1 LVWTLVLAGRGDASG
16 AVPADAWMDEP
27 FRSPAGTAAPTSTP
41 AAETL
46 SARAD
51 GSRLVVAWG
60 STGTNEVSATVW
72 FSPERPG
79 HWTARDW
86 SRRSAEIRGGEWSA
100 VLPVVDLD
108 EPILYFAA
116 TVTTEGTTNVSRA
129 RLCWPREIPL
139 PQPTAPRIWFLEGF
153 EEGRW
158 NWRSTDERA
167 VVRRMEGGRQSG
179 HALAL
184 EMPAG
189 QRAASVATSRIR
201 GGARAVGATG
211 FSLWMRSSATNGLV
225 RLVAVADAGTERQVT
240 AVFPTEVAAGSEWS
254 RRVFRFDELRG
265 FPVGALDRVVVEFSA
280 TGPATLWL
288 DDLELIDF

>member
-1 LVWTLVLAGRGDASG
+1 
-16 AVPADAWMDEP
+16 
-27 FRSPAGTAAPTSTP
+27 
-41 AAETL
+41 
-46 SARAD
+46 
-51 GSRLVVAWG
+51 
-60 STGTNEVSATVW
+60 
-72 FSPERPG
+72 
-79 HWTARDW
+79 
-86 SRRSAEIRGGEWSA
+86 
-100 VLPVVDLD
+100 
-108 EPILYFAA
+108 
-116 TVTTEGTTNVSRA
+116 
-129 RLCWPREIPL
+129 
-139 PQPTAPRIWFLEGF
+139 
-153 EEGRW
+153 
-158 NWRSTDERA
+158 
-167 VVRRMEGGRQSG
+167 MEGGRQSG